1 MEGLTQA
8 RRITVCP
15 TLARPACLTRDQHMS
30 SNGRFDASFDG
41 GFDGMPVIGL
51 AHVQHM
57 SNTGERTDQPLQAQ
71 ALILCCH
78 NVRYGLDCPASRGP
92 WCGHPS

>member
-1 MEGLTQA
+1 
-8 RRITVCP
+8 
-15 TLARPACLTRDQHMS
+15 
-30 SNGRFDASFDG
+30 
-41 GFDGMPVIGL
+41 MPVIGL

-92 WCGHPS
+92 WFVLNGLGLCSTAPVQGALHTSKRACERARARAPGGVG